1 MSKIIGLIPKPSET
15 KTDTTKTPETPKGGT
30 INVDKNK

>member
-1 MSKIIGLIPKPSET
+1 MSKVIGLIPKPIDT
-15 KTDTTKTPETPKGGT
+15 KTIKTETPKGGT